1 MKQKIIKSKLLRVF
15 ILISLFTCFFSC
27 EKEEISNNNLVTN
40 QNQNNYQLKKV
51 RFSQLKKNKKAFDK
65 LVEARIKKNPS
76 LEYRGVYNSD
86 FGVFIDT
93 TNITLI
99 ESKDSHSYTFQIIN
113 ENMHEFENLILN
125 YKNNGDYSAYISK
138 YNLTQEQINNLIDS
152 GSLTNIVPTSISEVN
167 STMSIPVSGNGS
179 DCVDIITYSTNMC
192 YNSQGNL
199 MESNGELNNGCVGM
213 SFPVEHM
220 IMVIDADCM
229 SGGGPG
235 GYDGSGGDNGGYNPG
250 SGGTGGFGGNTG
262 GTGGNTGGNN
272 TGENTGNPPNNGG
285 NSGNPINNNPNIN
298 DGNNPIVT
306 SPVININKT
315 EVKLLNSLTPQQ
327 NDWWNDPSTSQETKD
342 DIINFLNQNSDNQ
355 SQAEEAIDFVKEFI
369 DNDNNSGLDLDFEKS
384 KKSPANIDVT
394 EIDTTTTE
402 GKKFDCIYKK
412 LMESNSFKNLFVNT
426 FGGTQTKFNVKF
438 EIADSFPNPT
448 TEGNCQMITT
458 NNGTTFT
465 NIIKIKRS
473 ILQENN
479 NGIGNSSNIKI
490 AKIIIHELIHAY
502 LNIKKVNCNQ
512 GATLP
517 FINNLE
523 LGELIQSFYQNFN
536 CEIDF
541 NGSPQSQHSFMFDF
555 LIPTFQSIF
564 QETRDS
570 LISDAHIQYANSVHF
585 SDASLGID
593 EQWNWDDF
601 YKYITLN
608 GLHQCESFNLEITNN
623 PTENFLYNFYKNY
636 ENSVTKTC
644 L

>member
-1 MKQKIIKSKLLRVF
+1 MKQKKINTKLLTAF
-15 ILISLFTCFFSC
+15 ILMSLFSFFISC
-27 EKEEISNNNLVTN
+27 EKNADDIIQENPQTSYKIKIVYGENFFKEYPNIRNEIKTKSQLSLQSRMISDEYNFEIDETKVQIIETNSYDVYTFKIERDTPSNNLLENYILIQHANDSIEHYIAKYPFTIINGEKVFNNNASIIKITNPNLVYSARSVDEHIANPNCEWVPYFTTQTVFVSGERCGCHGNHIYGDNLCDCPSSPPTPGTYESIDITIWKYECYSGGGSGNSGSNPSGGDSSGGYGGSSNNQDILTAPFGKDFNDDLWESQLLLLANLTIEQQNWWNNTSSITTQNSILNYLNSNNN
-40 QNQNNYQLKKV
+40 
-51 RFSQLKKNKKAFDK
+51 
-65 LVEARIKKNPS
+65 
-76 LEYRGVYNSD
+76 SD
-86 FGVFIDT
+86 
-93 TNITLI
+93 
-99 ESKDSHSYTFQIIN
+99 
-113 ENMHEFENLILN
+113 
-125 YKNNGDYSAYISK
+125 
-138 YNLTQEQINNLIDS
+138 
-152 GSLTNIVPTSISEVN
+152 
-167 STMSIPVSGNGS
+167 
-179 DCVDIITYSTNMC
+179 
-192 YNSQGNL
+192 
-199 MESNGELNNGCVGM
+199 
-213 SFPVEHM
+213 
-220 IMVIDADCM
+220 
-229 SGGGPG
+229 
-235 GYDGSGGDNGGYNPG
+235 
-250 SGGTGGFGGNTG
+250 
-262 GTGGNTGGNN
+262 
-272 TGENTGNPPNNGG
+272 
-285 NSGNPINNNPNIN
+285 
-298 DGNNPIVT
+298 
-306 SPVININKT
+306 
-315 EVKLLNSLTPQQ
+315 
-327 NDWWNDPSTSQETKD
+327 
-342 DIINFLNQNSDNQ
+342 
-355 SQAEEAIDFVKEFI
+355 EAIDFVKDFI
-369 DNDNNSGLDLDFEKS
+369 DSDNNSGLDLDFEKS

-412 LMESNSFKNLFVNT
+412 LMESNSFKNLFVKT

-465 NIIKIKRS
+465 NLIKIKRS
-473 ILQENN
+473 LLQENS
-479 NGIGNSSNIKI
+479 NGIGNGSNIKI

-570 LISDAHIQYANSVHF
+570 LISDAHIQYANSIHF
-585 SDASLGID
+585 SDDSLGID

-601 YKYITLN
+601 YKYVTLN

-623 PTENFLYNFYKNY
+623 PTENFLYNFYKTY